1 MTATATSASAPP
13 SARPRKPRTGAGAYL
28 AALAVIAITV
38 WAAVG
43 IEFDL
48 SPLWTDLG
56 RGWFIIQEFLQPN
69 WAFIARTV
77 GPWTETLSI
86 ALIATTVGCA
96 IGLGMALLASRVT
109 TANPV
114 LYRAAK
120 LFLSVVRSLPDV
132 GYGLLFFALVGA
144 GSLAGILALIMF
156 NIGIIAKLTSETI
169 DAVDRGPL
177 EAADAAG
184 AHALQRARYVVTP
197 SILPNYLSYCLYVLE
212 LNIRASVVIGIVGGG
227 GIGATLSVEFARF
240 NYSNVSAI
248 VVLLF
253 VVVFSIDL
261 VSQSI
266 RRRLA

>member
-1 MTATATSASAPP
+1 MTTTSAARATAARP
-13 SARPRKPRTGAGAYL
+13 ARPRPRPGTYIAI
-28 AALAVIAITV
+28 LAVLAITV
-38 WAAVG
+38 WAGLG

-48 SPLWTDLG
+48 TPLWTDLG
-56 RGWFIIQEFLQPN
+56 RGWFIIQEFLAPN
-69 WAFIARTV
+69 WSYIERTIGPFI
-77 GPWTETLSI
+77 ETLSI
-86 ALIATTVGCA
+86 AVLATLAGCV
-96 IGLGMALLASRVT
+96 IGLGMSLLASRVT
-109 TANPV
+109 TSNPV

-184 AHALQRARYVVTP
+184 ASSLQRARFAVVP
-197 SILPNYLSYCLYVLE
+197 MILPNYLSYCLYVFE

-227 GIGATLSVEFARF
+227 GIGSSISVEFARF
-240 NYSNVSAI
+240 NYANVSAI
-248 VVLLF
+248 VVLLI
-253 VVVFSIDL
+253 VVVFLIDL
-261 VSQSI
+261 LSQSL
-266 RRRLA
+266 RRRLT

>member
-1 MTATATSASAPP
+1 VTTTSTPRSATARP
-13 SARPRKPRTGAGAYL
+13 ARPRPRLGTYL
-28 AALAVIAITV
+28 AIVAVLAITI
-38 WAAVG
+38 WAGLG

-48 SPLWTDLG
+48 APLWTDIG
-56 RGWFIIQEFLQPN
+56 RGWFIIQEFLAPN
-69 WAFIARTV
+69 WAYIGRTV
-77 GPWTETLSI
+77 GPFIETLSI
-86 ALIATTVGCA
+86 AVIATLVGCV
-96 IGLGMALLASRVT
+96 IGLGMSLLASRVT

-177 EAADAAG
+177 EAADASG
-184 AHALQRARYVVTP
+184 ASSLQRARFAVVP
-197 SILPNYLSYCLYVLE
+197 MILPNYLSYCLYVFE

-227 GIGATLSVEFARF
+227 GIGSSISVEFARF

-248 VVLLF
+248 VVLLII
-253 VVVFSIDL
+253 VVFLIDL
-261 VSQSI
+261 LSQSL
-266 RRRLA
+266 RRRLT

>member
-1 MTATATSASAPP
+1 MTTTTAVHRT
-13 SARPRKPRTGAGAYL
+13 SARPSRPRPRVSTYL
-28 AALAVIAITV
+28 GALAVVAITV
-38 WAAVG
+38 WAGVG
-43 IEFDL
+43 IDFDL
-48 SPLWTDLG
+48 SPLWSDFG
-56 RGWFIIQEFLQPN
+56 RGWFIIQEVLAPN
-69 WAFIARTV
+69 WSYIGRTIGPFI
-77 GPWTETLSI
+77 ETLSI
-86 ALIATTVGCA
+86 AVIATLVGCV
-96 IGLGMALLASRVT
+96 IGLGMSLLASRVT

-177 EAADAAG
+177 EAADATG
-184 AHALQRARYVVTP
+184 ASALQRARFAVVP
-197 SILPNYLSYCLYVLE
+197 MILPNYLSYCLYVFE

-227 GIGATLSVEFARF
+227 GIGSSISVEFARF

-248 VVLLF
+248 VVLLII
-253 VVVFSIDL
+253 VVFVIDL
-261 VSQSI
+261 VSQSL
-266 RRRLA
+266 RRRLT